1 MEGLKKSSVS
11 KPGEL
16 SEGEI
21 DATVKAILEDTD
33 VQDILSKLGIT
44 KGQVYQ
50 DLSNK
55 KFILPKKGEDEVGY
69 AKRYIKFQVVAILM
83 DKYNEKIHDDTSE
96 EARKQAER
104 LAGQHATNLKRG
116 DVAAIIAMIE
126 SQGYLL
132 SRDGKTAKKL
142 TQKQKDII
150 VRKLREGVNSI
161 DELLE
166 EMEFEDEEPEI
177 EEGQPE
183 QDIHEK
189 IEGVSGE
196 ELDENS
202 TVVPEVGGS
211 EIEENPDG
219 MEEIEQDID
228 LEEDNPPVLE
238 DVEQTE
244 ETLPTSSMEDYDFRL
259 ARDDEKKD
267 ALENNPEYGQE
278 YESVTCYIP
287 PVGATIESTAEIIM
301 QVQRDNPNQRITVA
315 FNNILIDPQRFSS
328 PAEIVEKFKEEVD
341 KRRSYKD
348 SIYQD
353 TLDGLTA
360 NTLND
365 PKKVSEVAPTVKG
378 MENTAQEMEIIP
390 APKTPAMDE
399 QQLQPEDDEHQFPTM
414 PEER

>member
-1 MEGLKKSSVS
+1 MEEKIGKTSVS
-11 KPGEL
+11 RPGDL

-33 VQDILSKLGIT
+33 VQELLAKIGIT
-44 KGQVYQ
+44 KGQAYQ

-55 KFILPKKGEDEVGY
+55 KFILPKKGEDEIGY

-96 EARKQAER
+96 EARKQAAK

-116 DVAAIIAMIE
+116 DAAAIIAMIE
-126 SQGYLL
+126 TQGYLL

-166 EMEFEDEEPEI
+166 EMEFEDEGPEI
-177 EEGQPE
+177 EEEQPE
-183 QDIHEK
+183 QEVEENLDAMPE
-189 IEGVSGE
+189 EG
-196 ELDENS
+196 LDENS
-202 TVVPEVGGS
+202 TAIPEFDDS
-211 EIEENPDG
+211 EIEDNTN
-219 MEEIEQDID
+219 EIGEVEQDIELD
-228 LEEDNPPVLE
+228 ENNLQELEE
-238 DVEQTE
+238 VEQTE
-244 ETLPTSSMEDYDFRL
+244 ELSEASSMEDYNFRL
-259 ARDDEKKD
+259 ARDDEKKE
-267 ALENNPEYGQE
+267 ALENNPEYGPE

-301 QVQRDNPNQRITVA
+301 QVQKENPNQRITVS

-328 PAEIVEKFKEEVD
+328 PTEIIEKFKEEVD
-341 KRRSYKD
+341 KRRTDKGV
-348 SIYQD
+348 IYQD

-378 MENTAQEMEIIP
+378 MEQTAQEKEIIP
-390 APKTPAMDE
+390 APIAPAMDE
-399 QQLQPEDDEHQFPTM
+399 QQQEDDEHQFPTM

>member
-1 MEGLKKSSVS
+1 MEEKIGKTSVS
-11 KPGEL
+11 RPGDL

-33 VQDILSKLGIT
+33 VHDLLAKIGIT
-44 KGQVYQ
+44 KGQAYQ

-83 DKYNEKIHDDTSE
+83 NKYNEKIHDDTSE
-96 EARKQAER
+96 EARRQAEK

-142 TQKQKDII
+142 TPKQKDII

-177 EEGQPE
+177 EEEQPE
-183 QDIHEK
+183 QEF
-189 IEGVSGE
+189 EENSEAMSGE

-202 TVVPEVGGS
+202 TAIPELDDS
-211 EIEENPDG
+211 EIEENTVEL
-219 MEEIEQDID
+219 EESEEDIDFEEDNSQD
-228 LEEDNPPVLE
+228 LEE
-238 DVEQTE
+238 VEQTE
-244 ETLPTSSMEDYDFRL
+244 ELSETSSMEDYNFRL
-259 ARDDEKKD
+259 ARDDEKRD
-267 ALENNPEYGQE
+267 ALENNPEYGPE

-301 QVQRDNPNQRITVA
+301 QVQKENPNQRITVA

-328 PAEIVEKFKEEVD
+328 PTEIIEKFKEEVD
-341 KRRSYKD
+341 KRRTDKD
-348 SIYQD
+348 VIYQD
-353 TLDGLTA
+353 TLDGLTT

-378 MENTAQEMEIIP
+378 MEKTAQEKEIIP
-390 APKTPAMDE
+390 APIAPAMDE
-399 QQLQPEDDEHQFPTM
+399 QQQEDDEHQFPTM

>member
-1 MEGLKKSSVS
+1 MEEKVGKTSVS
-11 KPGEL
+11 RPGDL

-33 VQDILSKLGIT
+33 VQELLAKIGIT
-44 KGQVYQ
+44 KGQAYQ

-55 KFILPKKGEDEVGY
+55 KFILPKKGEDEIGY

-83 DKYNEKIHDDTSE
+83 NKYNEKIHDDTTE
-96 EARKQAER
+96 EAREAWKKFA
-104 LAGQHATNLKRG
+104 LTHNTNMRRG
-116 DVAAIIAMIE
+116 DADAIIAMIE
-126 SQGYLL
+126 NNYLL
-132 SRDGKTAKKL
+132 PSKDGKTAKKL

-177 EEGQPE
+177 EEEPE
-183 QDIHEK
+183 QEV
-189 IEGVSGE
+189 EGNLETMSGE

-202 TVVPEVGGS
+202 TAIPELDDS
-211 EIEENPDG
+211 EIEDNTVEL
-219 MEEIEQDID
+219 EESVGDIELDEDNSQD
-228 LEEDNPPVLE
+228 LEE
-238 DVEQTE
+238 VEQTE
-244 ETLPTSSMEDYDFRL
+244 ELSEASSMEDYNFRL
-259 ARDDEKKD
+259 ARDDEKRD
-267 ALENNPEYGQE
+267 ALENNPEYGPE

-301 QVQRDNPNQRITVA
+301 QVQKENPNQRITVS

-328 PAEIVEKFKEEVD
+328 PTEIIEKFKEEVD
-341 KRRSYKD
+341 KRRTDKGV
-348 SIYQD
+348 IYQD
-353 TLDGLTA
+353 TLDGLTT

-378 MENTAQEMEIIP
+378 MEQTAQEKEIIP
-390 APKTPAMDE
+390 APIAPAMDE
-399 QQLQPEDDEHQFPTM
+399 QQQEDDEHQFPTM